1 MWPFCCE
8 LWYLELLNVWSI
20 RLLEST
26 THACWFPSLVG
37 AAGLCPFHPG
47 IFLNNYLVWKGHV
60 WLTSSMCSSTFAFPP
75 CYSPRMNRGIM
86 VGAFQ
91 CLKLLV
97 GIRLPGWCH
106 SGSIGMCCLCVWFYF
121 AQVTVCC
128 TLVLNHICFCM
139 GDSWVYIPSG
149 RCSDCWKQKRD
160 AEGPSWQTQ
169 QAHVLH
175 GFLWGSPL
183 NFSGGCSWL
192 CPFTSWNVLCRTWG
206 CLVFTLSDYPVLKS
220 SYLLEE
226 FSVCINVCASTCSSR
241 RVNADC
247 TCLEHS
253 LTLTSPNVTSAV
265 L

>member
-1 MWPFCCE
+1 MF
-8 LWYLELLNVWSI
+8 WSI

-26 THACWFPSLVG
+26 THACWFASISSWHFLEQLPCLERSCLVDEFNVFIN
-37 AAGLCPFHPG
+37 LY
-47 IFLNNYLVWKGHV
+47 I
-60 WLTSSMCSSTFAFPP
+60 PP
-75 CYSPRMNRGIM
+75 CYSPRVNRGIM
-86 VGAFQ
+86 VGAFE

-106 SGSIGMCCLCVWFYF
+106 SGSIGMCCLCVWSYL

-128 TLVLNHICFCM
+128 TMVLNHICFCM
-139 GDSWVYIPSG
+139 GDLWVYIPSG
-149 RCSDCWKQKRD
+149 RCSVCWKPKRF

-183 NFSGGCSWL
+183 NFSGGCSWFVS
-192 CPFTSWNVLCRTWG
+192 FTFRNVLCRTWG
-206 CLVFTLSDYPVLKS
+206 RCIFTLSDYPVLKS
-220 SYLLEE
+220 SYLFVE

-241 RVNADC
+241 RVNADY

-253 LTLTSPNVTSAV
+253 LTLTSPNATSAV